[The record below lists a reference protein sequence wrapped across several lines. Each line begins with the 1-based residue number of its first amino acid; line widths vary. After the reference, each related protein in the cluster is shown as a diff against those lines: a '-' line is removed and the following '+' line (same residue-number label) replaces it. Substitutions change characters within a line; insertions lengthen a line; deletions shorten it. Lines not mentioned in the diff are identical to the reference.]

1 MYYHIKSSSLHFNSN
16 QERSYKSVNTRKVTT
31 TMAENVQQATYFRD
45 KYDNKLTKIS
55 KFAITKQD

>member
-1 MYYHIKSSSLHFNSN
+1 
-16 QERSYKSVNTRKVTT
+16 
-31 TMAENVQQATYFRD
+31 MAENVQQATYYRD